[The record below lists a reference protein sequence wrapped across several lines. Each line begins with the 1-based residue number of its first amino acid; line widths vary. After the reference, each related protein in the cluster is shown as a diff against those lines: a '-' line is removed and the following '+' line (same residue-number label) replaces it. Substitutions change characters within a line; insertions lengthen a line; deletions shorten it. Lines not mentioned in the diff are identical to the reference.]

1 VPSLRQ
7 LLARHPS
14 LLVIDT
20 CSTRVEASVWRGAS
34 GVPESIAAL
43 DGEASSALP
52 AVVAKALEEAALPL
66 RSLDAI
72 AFCSGPGSVLGIRLA
87 AASLRAWRA
96 LRPDLALYA
105 YPSLPLLATNHP
117 ALAIIADARRE
128 TWHAVKAGSPAT
140 LLRVPSAEVPGLGPI
155 GTPASFRRWSSLPEG
170 TLVAELHYAPAAL
183 LAASPDAAFFEP
195 AAEPDAFMH
204 ETPAYATWTPQI
216 HRAPAP
222 KSTVA

>member
-1 VPSLRQ
+1 M
-7 LLARHPS
+7 
-14 LLVIDT
+14 
-20 CSTRVEASVWRGAS
+20 WRGAS

-52 AVVAKALEEAALPL
+52 AVVAKALDEAALPL

-105 YPSLPLLATNHP
+105 YPSLPLLATAHP

-170 TLVAELHYAPAAL
+170 TSVAELHYAPAAL

-216 HRAPAP
+216 HRSPAP